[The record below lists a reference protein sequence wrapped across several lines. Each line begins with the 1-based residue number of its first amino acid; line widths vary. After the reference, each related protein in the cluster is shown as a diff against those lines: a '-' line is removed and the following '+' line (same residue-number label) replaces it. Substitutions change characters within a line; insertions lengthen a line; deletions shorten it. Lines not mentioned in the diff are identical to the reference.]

1 MLRFHLIFQLH
12 MKSVNRI
19 NSALLAF
26 LFLSLQLNAQTSRK
40 DLERQRK
47 QTEEQIALT
56 KKILKET
63 KNKKNKSLKEL
74 VSISRLIEKRE
85 ELIVT
90 INEEIV
96 YVNSDVE
103 NKKDDIDSLNSQLD
117 KEKKN
122 YSKAIVQSYKNRK
135 VYNNALYLF
144 AAKSFNQLFQR
155 LKFIQ
160 YLSEA
165 QTRFLAKI
173 EHNKNEL
180 EKRLSELIGLK
191 DSKERLVK
199 NKESELNELEQNK
212 TQKNKAIISLTG
224 KEKEL
229 KEQLDKQ
236 KKAKDNLNA
245 QINAIIAKEIAEAR
259 KKAKAQ
265 ASKTSKTESKSKGD
279 NKTNPKV
286 ESKEPLLTPEAKE
299 LSDNFAANKG
309 KLPWPVEKGFISE
322 RFGTHAH
329 AKLDQVMIQNNGI
342 DIQSVNGSFARCVY
356 KGTVAAIISI
366 PGMGKTVLVNHGEYF
381 TVYSKLKNVT
391 VSQGQILNLKQNIGT
406 VDEDED
412 GATEIHFEIWMNQD
426 KQNPEIWL
434 AKK

>member
-1 MLRFHLIFQLH
+1 
-12 MKSVNRI
+12 MKNVNNI
-19 NSALLAF
+19 NCIVLAF
-26 LFLSLQLNAQTSRK
+26 LFLGSQLYGQTSRK

-56 KKILKET
+56 KKILNET
-63 KNKKNKSLKEL
+63 KSKKNQSLKEL

-85 ELIVT
+85 ELITT
-90 INEEIV
+90 INTEIQ

-103 NKKDDIDSLNSQLD
+103 QKKDDIDSLNTQLD

-122 YSKAIVQSYKNRK
+122 YAKAIVQSYKNRK

-160 YLSEA
+160 YLSAA
-165 QTRFLAKI
+165 QTRFLVKI
-173 EHNKNEL
+173 ENNKKALEQRLAEL
-180 EKRLSELIGLK
+180 LGLK
-191 DSKERLVK
+191 VSKERLVK
-199 NKESELNELEQNK
+199 NKETEVNELEQDKN
-212 TQKNKAIISLTG
+212 QKNKAIISLTG

-229 KEQLDKQ
+229 KAQLDKQ
-236 KKAKDNLNA
+236 KKAKENLNA

-259 KKAKAQ
+259 KKAKEQ
-265 ASKTSKTESKSKGD
+265 ASKTAKKETKTDNS
-279 NKTNPKV
+279 NKTNPKT
-286 ESKEPLLTPEAKE
+286 ENKEPLLTPEAKE

-322 RFGTHAH
+322 HFGTHAH
-329 AKLDQVMIQNNGI
+329 AKLDQVMIQNNGL
-342 DIQSVNGSFARCVY
+342 DIQSVSGSSARCVY

-381 TVYSKLKNVT
+381 TVYSKLKNIT
-391 VSQGQILNLKQNIGT
+391 VSQGQSLSLKQTIGT

-412 GATEIHFEIWMNQD
+412 GATEIHFEIWLNQD

>member
-1 MLRFHLIFQLH
+1 

-19 NSALLAF
+19 NCILLAF
-26 LFLSLQLNAQTSRK
+26 LFLTSQLVGQTSRK
-40 DLERQRK
+40 DLEKQRK

-63 KNKKNKSLKEL
+63 KSKKNQSLKEL

-85 ELIVT
+85 ELINT
-90 INEEIV
+90 INSEIQ

-103 NKKDDIDSLNSQLD
+103 QKKNDIDSLNSQLD

-122 YSKAIVQSYKNRK
+122 YAKAIVQSYKNRK

-173 EHNKNEL
+173 DNNKKEL
-180 EKRLSELIGLK
+180 EHRLSELLGLK
-191 DSKERLVK
+191 DSKEKLVK
-199 NKESELNELEQNK
+199 NKESEVNELEQDK

-229 KEQLDKQ
+229 KAQLDKQ
-236 KKAKDNLNA
+236 KRAKENLNA

-259 KKAKAQ
+259 KKAKEQ
-265 ASKTSKTESKSKGD
+265 ASKTAKNTTKSSGDKKTD
-279 NKTNPKV
+279 PKV
-286 ESKEPLLTPEAKE
+286 EVKEPLLTPEAKE

-329 AKLDQVMIQNNGI
+329 AKLDQVMIQNNGL
-342 DIQSVNGSFARCVY
+342 DIQSVSGSAARCVY

-381 TVYSKLKNVT
+381 TVYSKLKNIT
-391 VSQGQILNLKQNIGT
+391 VSQGQVLNLKQTIGT

-412 GATEIHFEIWMNQD
+412 GATEIHFEIWLNQD

>member
-1 MLRFHLIFQLH
+1 
-12 MKSVNRI
+12 MKNVNRVNCI
-19 NSALLAF
+19 LLALLF
-26 LFLSLQLNAQTSRK
+26 LASQLNGQTSRK
-40 DLERQRK
+40 DLEKQRK

-56 KKILKET
+56 KKILNET
-63 KNKKNKSLKEL
+63 KSKKNQSLKEL

-85 ELIVT
+85 ELITT
-90 INEEIV
+90 INSEIQ
-96 YVNSDVE
+96 YVNNDVE
-103 NKKDDIDSLNSQLD
+103 QKKDDIDSLNSQLD

-122 YSKAIVQSYKNRK
+122 YAKAIVQSYKNRK

-160 YLSEA
+160 YLSAA
-165 QTRFLAKI
+165 QTRFLVKI
-173 EHNKNEL
+173 ENNKLQLEQRLAEL
-180 EKRLSELIGLK
+180 LGLK
-191 DSKERLVK
+191 VSKELLVK
-199 NKESELNELEQNK
+199 NKESEVNELEQDKN
-212 TQKNKAIISLTG
+212 QKNKAIISLTG

-229 KEQLDKQ
+229 KAQLDKQ
-236 KKAKDNLNA
+236 KRAKENLNA

-259 KKAKAQ
+259 KKAKEQ
-265 ASKTSKTESKSKGD
+265 ASKTAKKE
-279 NKTNPKV
+279 NKTDNTKKTDPKA
-286 ESKEPLLTPEAKE
+286 EAREPLLTPEAKE

-322 RFGTHAH
+322 HFGTHAH
-329 AKLDQVMIQNNGI
+329 AKLDQVMIQNNGL
-342 DIQSVNGSFARCVY
+342 DIQSVSGSTARCVY

-381 TVYSKLKNVT
+381 TVYSKLKNIT
-391 VSQGQILNLKQNIGT
+391 VSQGQTLSLKQTIGT

-412 GATEIHFEIWMNQD
+412 GATEIHFEIWLNQD